1 MMIEILTKSQNKD
14 NINDLVK
21 ITALLIH
28 AAKIDEHYSDKE
40 KLIIADFL
48 KTIQSKVNVNE
59 IIEKAEVEEKNSNH
73 ILEYTREIKKNTLD
87 FKKEIIRILW
97 KIILSDNNADMY
109 EGTLMRRIAGLLYVP
124 DKLLGEIKLEILNKK

>member
-1 MMIEILTKSQNKD
+1 MKEILTKSENKD
-14 NINDLVK
+14 KINDLVK

-40 KLIIADFL
+40 KLIISDFL

>member
-1 MMIEILTKSQNKD
+1 MMIEILTKSENKD
-14 NINDLVK
+14 KINDLVK

-40 KLIIADFL
+40 KLIISDFL